1 MNQSIYQYK
10 KSVFIRSIRV
20 IRVPLASNRLC
31 LLAALLLLS
40 FSAAAQSDL
49 PATIWESPDK
59 LHDDLY
65 TPGHIFSEEENDV
78 FQSNSGFEFFAEAT
92 ETYNQDD
99 VVLRAG
105 GTEGEGGD
113 PTKLPVGNAPALL
126 IAGLS
131 VLYAM
136 KARKGKARRHEG
148 VNARM

>member
-1 MNQSIYQYK
+1 MNQSIYQNI
-10 KSVFIRSIRV
+10 KSAFIRPIRV
-20 IRVPLASNRLC
+20 IRVPLASIRLC

-40 FSAAAQSDL
+40 FTAAAAQSDL

-59 LHDDLY
+59 LYDDLY

-78 FQSNSGFEFFAEAT
+78 FQSGFEFFAEAT
-92 ETYNQDD
+92 ETYNQED

-113 PTKLPVGNAPALL
+113 PTKLSPVGGVPVWL
-126 IAGLS
+126 IVGLS

-136 KARKGKARRHEG
+136 KARKGKARRRE
-148 VNARM
+148 

>member
-1 MNQSIYQYK
+1 MNQSIYQNI
-10 KSVFIRSIRV
+10 KSAFIRPIRF
-20 IRVPLASNRLC
+20 IRVPLASIRLC

-40 FSAAAQSDL
+40 FTAAAAQSDL

-59 LHDDLY
+59 LYDDLY

-78 FQSNSGFEFFAEAT
+78 FQSGFEFFAEGD
-92 ETYNQDD
+92 TYNQED

-131 VLYAM
+131 ALYAM
-136 KARKGKARRHEG
+136 KRKGMRRPGNE
-148 VNARM
+148 VTR

>member
-10 KSVFIRSIRV
+10 KSAFIRPIRV
-20 IRVPLASNRLC
+20 IRVPLASIRLC
-31 LLAALLLLS
+31 LLAALLLLP
-40 FSAAAQSDL
+40 FAATAGD
-49 PATIWESPDK
+49 PPTGIWESPDK

-65 TPGHIFSEEENDV
+65 TPGHIFSEEENDI
-78 FQSNSGFEFFAEAT
+78 FQSNSGFEFFAKGNS
-92 ETYNQDD
+92 YNQDD

-131 VLYAM
+131 ALYAM
-136 KARKGKARRHEG
+136 KRKGMRRPGNE
-148 VNARM
+148 VTR